1 MNYLRNEKKWIFL
14 IILFPAYLASGSLTV
29 PPSLFPFGLMDS
41 SSDLYTNLSIIE
53 QNCFVNSKIESMTGK
68 KRSLLS
74 PVVVKAWK
82 LGNLNLTFKKTCQM
96 VKNFRSGHKEKNT
109 QLKQFISSVRE
120 WKRFQW
126 SSSLTDKKQL
136 NNQILLALEN
146 TKTPHSGHDWAD
158 SHQELG
164 SSNIRS
170 NSISKEEPNPFFEI
184 AQRMNYAKRCQSKF
198 VSKNGYG
205 PLARVIKETLSRGMG
220 REVINYDTSFG
231 GACPGYRGMNA
242 EQRKNVWVFVMMS
255 MSHYESSC
263 KEKASNQGP
272 YGLAS
277 GLLQL
282 HEDNEDIYAHWDP
295 DLNCDKGASASA
307 KKSLKCALTMIGN
320 QTYKGV
326 PFFNDNSHWQVLRK
340 VDKPGSQAY
349 QIRYAISQ
357 IPDCKA
363 NPLYFDFALNPS
375 VPSKKEVYRLKP
387 HSVHELALLH

>member
-1 MNYLRNEKKWIFL
+1 MGYIRNRKSWIFL
-14 IILFPAYLASGSLTV
+14 IILFPAYLASSSLTV
-29 PPSLFPFGLMDS
+29 PHSLLLHELMDS
-41 SSDLYTNLSIIE
+41 SNDLFTSLSIIE

-82 LGNLNLTFKKTCQM
+82 LGNLNLTFKKSCQM
-96 VKNFRSGHKEKNT
+96 VKNFKSDDKTRKAQLRRLINNMKEW
-109 QLKQFISSVRE
+109 S
-120 WKRFQW
+120 RFQW
-126 SSSLTDKKQL
+126 SSSLSDKKQL
-136 NNQILLALEN
+136 NHQILLALQNAEA
-146 TKTPHSGHDWAD
+146 SD
-158 SHQELG
+158 SRREQMASTQGLG
-164 SSNIRS
+164 SSH
-170 NSISKEEPNPFFEI
+170 NSQRDHDPFFEI

-198 VSKNGYG
+198 VSHSGYG

-220 REVINYDTSFG
+220 REVVNYDTSFG

-263 KEKASNQGP
+263 KEKVSNQGP

-295 DLNCDKGASASA
+295 DLNCDKGASMSA
-307 KKSLKCALTMIGN
+307 KKSVKCALTMIGN
-320 QTYKGV
+320 QIYKGV
-326 PFFNDNSHWQVLRK
+326 PFFNENSHWQVLRK

-357 IPDCKA
+357 IPECKA
-363 NPLYFDFALNPS
+363 NPLYFDFALNPPI
-375 VPSKKEVYRLKP
+375 PSKKEVYRSKP